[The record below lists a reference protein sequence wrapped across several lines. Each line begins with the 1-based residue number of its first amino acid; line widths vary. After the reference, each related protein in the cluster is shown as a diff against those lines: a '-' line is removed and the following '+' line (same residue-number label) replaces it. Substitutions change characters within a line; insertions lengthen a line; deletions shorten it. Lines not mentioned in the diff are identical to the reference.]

1 MNLQPGKVD
10 TAIHSNNHYIIIFNT
25 CIAAGDPIINREEFD
40 SINRFNPD
48 SYLCE
53 GTTNF
58 VGSGLPFP
66 AALTIEGKSCMFVI
80 LSHV

>member
-1 MNLQPGKVD
+1 MFLN
-10 TAIHSNNHYIIIFNT
+10 F
-25 CIAAGDPIINREEFD
+25 IINEKYWTGAFD
-40 SINRFNPD
+40 G
-48 SYLCE
+48 LAE

-80 LSHV
+80 LSDVWIYN